1 MAFVFEDEIVQPKAV
16 QAGGRFVFDD
26 TPEEH
31 PISSYGGGDLT
42 SEERFKAM
50 NPDYKSAAPEWA
62 GRNPNLYGAYGAA
75 KETLKTVG
83 RPLVQGL
90 GLAGGA
96 LAGSPLGPVG
106 MAGGAGL
113 GYAGANRLIKA
124 AEIYSGATPVETLP
138 EALKT
143 TGKDIIE
150 GAAMEAG
157 GQVIGKAIPPVA
169 GYVGE
174 KAQRLAKRTYQSAAK
189 FPTTLPHAERA
200 KIAETALREKIMPTE
215 KGLGKLA
222 QTQRDILDS
231 VNQAVESVSNKGGKI
246 DTNKVLKQLDYAY
259 EKARLSDDPVGYTKV
274 IDDIAE
280 KFKAHGDTI
289 SVSDAHQIKKNIYK
303 LLPSKAYEPTFAASE
318 RVSIT
323 GRKGLGRGLKEGVEQ
338 AVPGVKEANA
348 RAKELI
354 DLSEVLNKTVNRIEN
369 SNLVSLNTDLAAVV
383 GAQLSGAGGAATLGA
398 ARGVL
403 GLPRVKARIAMVLYR
418 SGGQLKNIAEVFGE
432 TPAGKQMIDNFKDS
446 KTQAVLKSGIS
457 DKDKERFLIKHFES
471 TPVNKP
477 LTWTEFLKGKMG
489 PAMKEHGSHGAAVRE
504 LSKQYKTY
512 KKNFK

>member
-1 MAFVFEDEIVQPKAV
+1 MKPWEKYQSVTTEAKPWEKYAQP
-16 QAGGRFVFDD
+16 D
-26 TPEEH
+26 EEH
-31 PISSYGGGDLT
+31 PLSGDT
-42 SEERFKAM
+42 PAARMKAM
-50 NPDYKSAAPEWA
+50 NPAEVSDGTPEWA
-62 GRNPNLYGAYGAA
+62 VRHTNLYAGVRTA
-75 KETLKTVG
+75 KDIIDPVVEGVG
-83 RPLVQGL
+83 LV
-90 GLAGGA
+90 GGGMV
-96 LAGSPLGPVG
+96 GSSAGPVG
-106 MAGGAGL
+106 TVAGAGL
-113 GYAGANRLIKA
+113 GYAGAKRITKA
-124 AEIYSGATPVETLP
+124 TDVALGLESPET
-138 EALKT
+138 AGTAFKQA
-143 TGKDIIE
+143 GKDVVE
-150 GAAMEAG
+150 GAAIEAG
-157 GQVIGKAIPPVA
+157 GQVLGKVAPPVA
-169 GYVGE
+169 KYVGE
-174 KAQRLAKRTYQSAAK
+174 KSQQAARGLYKSSAK
-189 FPTTLPHAERA
+189 FPTTLSNTERS
-200 KIAETALREKIMPTE
+200 KLAETALRENILPTE

-231 VNQAVESVSNKGGKI
+231 VNKAVENVSSKGGKI
-246 DTNKVLKQLDYAY
+246 ETNKVLKQLDYAY
-259 EKARLSDDPVGYTKV
+259 DKARLSDDPVGYTKI
-274 IDDIAE
+274 IDGIAK
-280 KFKAHGDTI
+280 KFRAHGETI

-303 LLPSKAYEPTFAASE
+303 LLPSKAYEPNFAATE

-338 AVPGVKEANA
+338 AVPGAKEANA

-369 SNLVSLNTDLAAVV
+369 NNLISLNTDLAAVV

-403 GLPRVKARIAMVLYR
+403 GLPKVKARIAMALYK

-471 TPVNKP
+471 TSTSKP